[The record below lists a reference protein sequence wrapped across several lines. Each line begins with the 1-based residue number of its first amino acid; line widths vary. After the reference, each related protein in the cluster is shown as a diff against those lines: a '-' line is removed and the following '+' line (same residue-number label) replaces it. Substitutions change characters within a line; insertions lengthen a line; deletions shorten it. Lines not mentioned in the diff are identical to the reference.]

1 MNARVPNLSRRQFI
15 VGTSA
20 ITTGLAI
27 GLEFPGVIGT
37 AHAQAAD
44 KASAPE
50 IGVWVV
56 IQPNDTVVIRVV
68 RSEMGQGTIT
78 GLAQLVAEELECDW
92 KKITIDYPTPGES
105 LKRKGVWGS
114 FSTGGSRGIRTS
126 EDYVRKGGA
135 AARIMLVQA
144 AANQWGVPAVECLAV
159 NSIITHQA
167 SGRSVSFGKVAAAA
181 AKLPVPDAKGIEL
194 KDPKRWKVIGKPMDR
209 LDSLA
214 DKVTGKQVY
223 AIDLKMPGMLNATIK
238 DSPVFGGKLKSFD
251 ASKVAGMKGVK
262 KVVQV
267 GDSAVAVIADTF
279 WQAKTAMDRLP
290 IVWDEGPNANVQ
302 QADILKR
309 LEEGLK
315 AEQTFVGNANGDY
328 KKVAADSSKT
338 IEAQFFYPFLNH
350 APMEP
355 MNATAVWTPDS
366 CRAWVPTQDGEA
378 SLAAVIAASGL
389 TADKCDVIKVNLGG
403 GFGRRGAFQD
413 YTTQVVN
420 IAKQIPGT
428 PIKLIWTREE
438 DMTQGRY
445 HPIMMCKMSA
455 SFDSKKNL
463 TGVHMRLSGQSI
475 LTSVRPAVVAQNK
488 GMDPLVF
495 QGVAKGGEHG
505 ISYDFP
511 NLMIDHAMRNTHVP
525 PGFWRGVNI
534 NQNAVFME
542 CFMDELAEYAGVDP
556 VEFRRKYSANYPRNL
571 AVLNAVADRIGWTKP
586 APAGVFRGIAQQ
598 KSFGSFVAAA
608 CELSVTDGNKVKIHR
623 IVAATDPGYAVNPAQ
638 IERQVS
644 GSFVYGLSA
653 LFEEECTVKNG
664 RIEQTNFDT
673 FGSIRLKQ
681 MPKVETIIIQGGGK
695 EWGGIGEPTISV
707 AAPAVLNAFYRAT
720 GKRIRTV
727 PLKNSGITLV

>member
-78 GLAQLVAEELECDW
+78 GLAQLVAEGLECDW

-105 LKRKGVWGS
+105 LKRKGVCGS

-144 AANQWGVPAVECLAV
+144 AANQWGVSPAECLAV

-167 SGRSVSFGKVAAAA
+167 SGRSTSFGKVAAAA

-338 IEAQFFYPFLNH
+338 I
-350 APMEP
+350 
-355 MNATAVWTPDS
+355 
-366 CRAWVPTQDGEA
+366 
-378 SLAAVIAASGL
+378 
-389 TADKCDVIKVNLGG
+389 
-403 GFGRRGAFQD
+403 
-413 YTTQVVN
+413 
-420 IAKQIPGT
+420 
-428 PIKLIWTREE
+428 
-438 DMTQGRY
+438 
-445 HPIMMCKMSA
+445 
-455 SFDSKKNL
+455 
-463 TGVHMRLSGQSI
+463 
-475 LTSVRPAVVAQNK
+475 
-488 GMDPLVF
+488 
-495 QGVAKGGEHG
+495 
-505 ISYDFP
+505 
-511 NLMIDHAMRNTHVP
+511 
-525 PGFWRGVNI
+525 
-534 NQNAVFME
+534 
-542 CFMDELAEYAGVDP
+542 
-556 VEFRRKYSANYPRNL
+556 
-571 AVLNAVADRIGWTKP
+571 
-586 APAGVFRGIAQQ
+586 
-598 KSFGSFVAAA
+598 
-608 CELSVTDGNKVKIHR
+608 
-623 IVAATDPGYAVNPAQ
+623 
-638 IERQVS
+638 
-644 GSFVYGLSA
+644 
-653 LFEEECTVKNG
+653 
-664 RIEQTNFDT
+664 
-673 FGSIRLKQ
+673 
-681 MPKVETIIIQGGGK
+681 
-695 EWGGIGEPTISV
+695 
-707 AAPAVLNAFYRAT
+707 
-720 GKRIRTV
+720 
-727 PLKNSGITLV
+727 